1 MPTTEE
7 LIQRL
12 KELAEAAPETRSCR
26 MQILITPSLAAAL
39 NELSKETKLSK
50 NELVNIALN
59 DFLKN
64 KE

>member
-12 KELAEAAPETRSCR
+12 KELAEADSERKSKR
-26 MQILITPSLAAAL
+26 MQILVTPTLFNAL
-39 NELSKETKLSK
+39 KAMSEVTGRSV
-50 NELVNIALN
+50 NELVNRALTEY
-59 DFLKN
+59 LKV